1 MSFLCTNLFS
11 AVVIAIAVCTAFELW
26 KHRYNLFKDELDDD
40 TRSLAWRVVL
50 FLVFPLIVWMD
61 LRATVVSAEHFGGWI
76 QDWNYGLL
84 WFSAIP
90 HSLPHADL
98 LVPVLFAGVVMQLLL
113 AVCLLPSLFFRPHPF
128 IASIITYTI
137 GIILANNLIVDP
149 LLGLAGAGSSRWQ
162 LCFTSLPKDY
172 LVLILGVYACFTA
185 GFFLGMRS
193 KRVRIWFADL
203 TSPVLA
209 EQLRIAISETN
220 IDRSNQY
227 QLCRLT
233 ILFDRAG
240 MRSNAAKELAS
251 LKKLD
256 AEGLYAL
263 LAEGLFQ
270 YRRREYEKSEFA
282 FKKAALL
289 PEVNDVLRAQFFSAA
304 ACAAFAK
311 GKIPVSLNFADRA
324 LEFDNNSV
332 VARMVKVDAYLKQ
345 GKKEQAGDE
354 VLNALRLGLDFEIEE
369 KLPIDTEMA
378 LRQIFRL
385 EKAAAAK
392 RKDSKEI
399 AVP

>member
-1 MSFLCTNLFS
+1 MSLLFTNLFS

-26 KHRYNLFKDELDDD
+26 KHRHSLFKDELDDD
-40 TRSLAWRVVL
+40 TKTLAWRVVL
-50 FLVFPLIVWMD
+50 FIVLPLIVWMD
-61 LRATVVSAEHFGGWI
+61 LRTTVVTAEHFGGWI
-76 QDWNYGLL
+76 QEWNYGLL

-90 HSLPHADL
+90 QSLPHADL

-128 IASIITYTI
+128 VASIITYTI
-137 GIILANNLIVDP
+137 AIILANNLVIDP

-162 LCFTSLPKDY
+162 LCFSSLPKDY
-172 LVLILGVYACFTA
+172 LTLILGVYSCFTA

-220 IDRSNQY
+220 LDRNNQY
-227 QLCRLT
+227 QLCRLS

-251 LKKLD
+251 LKKISS
-256 AEGLYAL
+256 ESLYYL

-270 YRRREYEKSEFA
+270 YRRRDYEKAELA
-282 FKKAALL
+282 FKKAALQA
-289 PEVNDVLRAQFFSAA
+289 EVNDVLRGQFFSAA
-304 ACAAFAK
+304 ACASFAK
-311 GKIPVSLNFADRA
+311 GNIPVSLNLADRA

-369 KLPIDTEMA
+369 RLPIDTEMA

-385 EKAAAAK
+385 EKAASAK
-392 RKDSKEI
+392 RKDSKEVAI
-399 AVP
+399 P